1 MSFAKDCL
9 LINYKNSFADR
20 VQLHAYGK
28 VFLARK
34 VGGRDHGTLYAI
46 KVLRKSRVIT
56 KAKTLEHTLSE
67 RHVLERLKG
76 LPFLVKM
83 VYAFQS
89 DSKLH
94 IVMGWCF
101 PCHFFNEPVRYRHFC
116 LLQTF

>member
-1 MSFAKDCL
+1 MSVTE
-9 LINYKNSFADR
+9 INIFSSKIFI
-20 VQLHAYGK
+20 VAYGK

-34 VGGRDHGTLYAI
+34 VGGRDHGTIYAM

-56 KAKTLEHTLSE
+56 KVKTLEHTLSE
-67 RHVLERLKG
+67 RFVLERLKG

-94 IVMGWCF
+94 IVMG
-101 PCHFFNEPVRYRHFC
+101 
-116 LLQTF
+116 